1 MSRSYAL
8 YKIMSSSSRR
18 PSLQDHRHRHHHSP
32 SFSST
37 LLEEI
42 YRSFD
47 EESENHHLTNADI
60 YRMKK
65 TSTSTYFDTEDRFVL
80 DRWIDNDNVKVRRAS
95 LPEGIFRRNDHR
107 RPANYYSSTSSSD
120 SCSSGTCGF
129 SSYDTESLCRSSR
142 QNPLPPLKLIRTVVN
157 PAEIRSKNYS
167 DEVPP
172 AKKNKKEGNL
182 HRRALKLYGDLK
194 KVKQPISPGGKLAAF
209 LNSLF
214 NSNALKKPK
223 ISSSSPSSNGINL
236 ERESASAPSTASRS
250 CLSKTPSSTGRFE
263 KRSVRFVDEERG
275 HIIRNGTS
283 ADVAKRESPIL
294 ANDEEF
300 KHQLRENHRR
310 VEAAKELLKNYHL
323 KNRKES
329 TADIASDHHDLRKF
343 GFQCDEE
350 RESEDDDDDLS
361 CCSSDLFELENW
373 LEIGVDHR
381 YREELPVYET
391 TRFDPNR
398 AIAI

>member
-1 MSRSYAL
+1 
-8 YKIMSSSSRR
+8 MSSSSRR
-18 PSLQDHRHRHHHSP
+18 PSLQDHRHRHHRSP

-47 EESENHHLTNADI
+47 QESGSHLTNTDI

-65 TSTSTYFDTEDRFVL
+65 ASTSTYFDTEDRFVL
-80 DRWIDNDNVKVRRAS
+80 DRWIHNENIRVRRAS
-95 LPEGIFRRNDHR
+95 LPEGIFRRNDPR
-107 RPANYYSSTSSSD
+107 RPENYFSSTSSSD

-157 PAEIRSKNYS
+157 PPEIRSKNYS
-167 DEVPP
+167 DQVPP
-172 AKKNKKEGNL
+172 AKKKKKEGNL

-194 KVKQPISPGGKLAAF
+194 KVKQPISPGGKLATF

-214 NSNALKKPK
+214 NSNASKKPK

-263 KRSVRFVDEERG
+263 KRSVRFVDEEGG
-275 HIIRNGTS
+275 HVIRSGTG
-283 ADVAKRESPIL
+283 ADMAKRASSIL
-294 ANDEEF
+294 ASDEEF
-300 KHQLRENHRR
+300 KHQLREKHRR
-310 VEAAKELLKNYHL
+310 VEEVAKELLKNCHQ
-323 KNRKES
+323 KNRRES
-329 TADIASDHHDLRKF
+329 TVDVASDHHDLGKF
-343 GFQCDEE
+343 GFQYEEE